1 MKTIWTLF
9 VAAILVTVP
18 LLAEGV
24 QDEILDAEKD
34 WATAVVAGD
43 LDRLDVRLD
52 DTLIYAHSSGVIES
66 KGGYLGRLRS
76 GAQSYH
82 TITHQKTTVRMYGDA
97 AVAHSIGVMAG
108 QNPAGPFNNHL
119 MMMHTW
125 IKVDGIWRLAAHQTT
140 NIVE

>member
-1 MKTIWTLF
+1 MKFTW
-9 VAAILVTVP
+9 IL
-18 LLAEGV
+18 LLASALIASPLFAEGIE
-24 QDEILDAEKD
+24 DEILAAERD

-43 LDRLDVRLD
+43 LDRLEELLD

-66 KGGYLGRLRS
+66 KSGYLGRLRS
-76 GAQSYH
+76 GAQSYR
-82 TITHQKTTVRMYGDA
+82 TIDHEKTTVRMHGGA

-108 QNPAGPFNNHL
+108 QNPTGPFNNHL

-125 IKVDGIWRLAAHQTT
+125 IKSGGKWRLAAHQTT

>member
-9 VAAILVTVP
+9 VAAILTTVP

-43 LDRLDVRLD
+43 LDRLGVRLD

-66 KGGYLGRLRS
+66 KSGYLGRLRS

-82 TITHQKTTVRMYGDA
+82 TITHEKTTIRMHGDA

-108 QNPAGPFNNHL
+108 QNPAGPFDNHL
-119 MMMHTW
+119 MIMHTW
-125 IKVDGIWRLAAHQTT
+125 VKAGGIWRLAAHQTT

>member
-1 MKTIWTLF
+1 MKLTWTLLL
-9 VAAILVTVP
+9 AAAMLSAP
-18 LLAEGV
+18 AFAEGV
-24 QDEILDAEKD
+24 QDEILEAEKD

-66 KGGYLGRLRS
+66 KSGYLGRLRS

-82 TITHQKTTVRMYGDA
+82 TITHEKTTVRMHGDA

-108 QNPAGPFNNHL
+108 QNPAGPFDNHL

-125 IKVDGIWRLAAHQTT
+125 VKASGVWRLAAHQTT